1 MKVTTALICL
11 CCIFGFLLSAR
22 AQTTLAKPTDLLAD
36 SKCSVFEWDA
46 WEGVTEKGAIRVPVT
61 LDGHTYSYQLDTG
74 ADATIVY
81 GAEAERWGWRKGAE
95 WVRVPDISLGG
106 GSTSA
111 AMLYVMPDM
120 KVKPG
125 GTAGTV
131 GLDLLL
137 GQIAVIDYP
146 GKRFC
151 LIRRADAPEELR
163 LHKRGAWVSA
173 EIRDGKFFVKAKLN
187 DQRLDG
193 VFFDTGAS
201 VFPLTVDFEK
211 WKALTARTGE
221 ADATRKLMGSSWGK
235 PNPLIGAPAIG
246 ALQIGSLQ
254 LPSPLVFYQGAQ
266 PEYFK
271 KYPYPATGSLG
282 NAPFW
287 NDVIV
292 LDLGVHPAFGIL
304 R

>member
-1 MKVTTALICL
+1 MKGTKALICL
-11 CCIFGFLLSAR
+11 FCMFGFLLTAR
-22 AQTTLAKPTDLLAD
+22 AQKTLVKPADLLAD
-36 SKCSVFEWDA
+36 SKCTAFEWDA
-46 WEGVTEKGAIRVPVT
+46 LEGVTERGAIRVPVT
-61 LDGHTYSYQLDTG
+61 LDGRTYWYQLDTG
-74 ADATIVY
+74 ADATIIY

-95 WVRVPDISLGG
+95 WVRVPAISLGG
-106 GSTSA
+106 SSISA
-111 AMLYVMPDM
+111 AMLYVMADM
-120 KVKPG
+120 KTKPG
-125 GTAGTV
+125 STAGTV

-137 GQIAVIDYP
+137 GQIAVLDYP

-173 EIRDGKFFVKAKLN
+173 EIRDGKFFVHSKLN
-187 DQRLDG
+187 GQVLKD

-201 VFPLTVDFEK
+201 AFPLMVDFET
-211 WKALTARTGE
+211 WKTLTGKVGE
-221 ADATRKLMGSSWGK
+221 ADASTRIVGNSWGK
-235 PNPLIGAPAIG
+235 PMPFIGAPATG
-246 ALQIGSLQ
+246 ALQVGPLQ
-254 LPSPLVFYQGAQ
+254 LPSPIIFYRGTE
-266 PEYFK
+266 PDHFK
-271 KYPYPATGSLG
+271 KYPYPATGLLG